1 MRGPRGRTFKSN
13 KPTQKPA
20 VGAAG
25 AAGRGSGSQQG
36 RLGSETRQ
44 WVSRLSWPCRLHRGW
59 ISSSEQGN
67 TRRGSKQGTSG
78 TGFAFWKDPLTLP
91 ADVWEG
97 TADPEGPGRE
107 VETLT
112 ELGWG
117 LVQVQGGQGEWRP
130 GWLWRGERGT
140 DR

>member
-1 MRGPRGRTFKSN
+1 MGE
-13 KPTQKPA
+13 PA
-20 VGAAG
+20 QLALQAA
-25 AAGRGSGSQQG
+25 S
-36 RLGSETRQ
+36 
-44 WVSRLSWPCRLHRGW
+44 GW

-78 TGFAFWKDPLTLP
+78 TWFAFWKDPLTLP

-117 LVQVQGGQGEWRP
+117 LVQVEGGQGEWRP